1 MKCSVRGS
9 RRCGDKRDRECV
21 TEDVELKEE
30 MQEREGGLVRGE
42 TVVWFPRRG
51 DELPQ

>member
-1 MKCSVRGS
+1 M
-9 RRCGDKRDRECV
+9 

-42 TVVWFPRRG
+42 TAVRFPRRG
-51 DELPQ
+51 DELPE